1 MSLERDPL
9 GRDGELPD
17 LGLVQA
23 GSGLEHGQSAS
34 HLGLV
39 AQVLQ
44 DAQVR
49 HRQLDVAALADEVAR
64 FLEQVPVAE
73 GLAAKLNR
81 LLLGFLEAEVLPP
94 AMRAAELGPTR
105 RRGWRSSRP
114 CFGCMPTRSS
124 APSVTTAERVATPG
138 VDPLLGP

>member
-1 MSLERDPL
+1 M
-9 GRDGELPD
+9 
-17 LGLVQA
+17 QA

-81 LLLGFLEAEVLPP
+81 LLLGFMEAEVL
-94 AMRAAELGPTR
+94 RAAELGPTR

-114 CFGCMPTRSS
+114 CFDCMPTR
-124 APSVTTAERVATPG
+124 
-138 VDPLLGP
+138 